1 MPFRAAVAI
10 WQRDIIVFW
19 RDIIWEMVTVLTSPL
34 TFLLAFGFGLG
45 GYVQNIQGVPYVVFV
60 VPGLI
65 SMTAVFAAFD
75 DSAWGLWYHRAEAKT
90 IQEYLVNPITPYDVV
105 IGKIFSGTTKAF
117 IKSVAV
123 GLILWLFARFTVT
136 MPNLLLYAGFALL
149 GSLIFSCVGTIF
161 GTLVDKPEQLGRF
174 QVVVI
179 TPLIF
184 LAGIFFP
191 LSSYPAN
198 LLPYVELVP
207 TTAIFEGSRLA
218 LLHGTVEPRFL
229 LNCLVSAVVFFIA
242 AVVVFDRKVT
252 D

>member
-1 MPFRAAVAI
+1 LPFRAAIAI

-19 RDIIWEMVTVLTSPL
+19 RDIVWEMVTVLTSPL

-45 GYVQNIQGVPYVVFV
+45 GYVRDIQGVPYVVFV

-65 SMTAVFAAFD
+65 SMTAVFAAFE
-75 DSAWGLWYHRAEAKT
+75 DSAWGLWYHRTEAKT

-117 IKSVAV
+117 IKSVVV
-123 GLILWLFARFTVT
+123 GLVLWLFARFPVSI
-136 MPNLLLYAGFALL
+136 PNLLLYGMFVLL
-149 GSLIFSCVGTIF
+149 GLLIFSCVGTIF

-184 LAGIFFP
+184 LAGLFFP
-191 LSSYPAN
+191 LSAYPPSI
-198 LLPYVELVP
+198 LHYVELVP
-207 TTAIFEGSRLA
+207 TTAIFEGARLA
-218 LLHGTVEPRFL
+218 LLNATVEPRFL
-229 LNCLVSAVVFFIA
+229 LNCVVSAVIFFIA
-242 AVVVFDRKVT
+242 AVIVFDRKVT